1 MCYKVHGRSVE
12 ERLEITVNEHGQPIG
27 PDDATCNE
35 FISFL
40 GTIARKAHILPLT
53 ERCKKNKANRQV
65 GKENNFMHTS
75 GPRSFARVRYK
86 WKKDRKTTQDP
97 SPIQMLIATRKE
109 KLTKRK
115 PGDLRDKMI
124 SELQELDSEK
134 DVDTVISNIVGSDNK
149 KKCRFNLHGRGVS
162 STQLKQ
168 KDIMKK
174 VEEKH
179 AKEVEAIQKDY
190 EDKRQQDRRDIA
202 NGLRS
207 FFLQFQQQNPHM
219 SFDLSMFGSL
229 LLDGQTEK
237 DTNPVGL
244 LQLRSSSSTSKE
256 MNKDVEGEEEDDDSN

>member
-1 MCYKVHGRSVE
+1 MAHHCNNVTIGIEKSRRGPTMCYKVHGRSEE
-12 ERLEITVNEHGQPIG
+12 ERLEINVNEHGQPIG

-53 ERCKKNKANRQV
+53 NKANRQI
-65 GKENNFMHTS
+65 GKEKNFMHTS

-86 WKKDRKTTQDP
+86 RKKDRKTTQGP

-115 PGDLRDKMI
+115 PGDLRDKLI
-124 SELQELDSEK
+124 IRFGHNFYDSEK
-134 DVDTVISNIVGSDNK
+134 DVDTVISNIIGSDYK
-149 KKCRFNLHGRGVS
+149 KKCRLNLHGRGVS

-174 VEEKH
+174 VGEKH
-179 AKEVEAIQKDY
+179 AKEVEPIQKDY

-202 NGLRS
+202 NGLR
-207 FFLQFQQQNPHM
+207 FFFFSVSTAKSSHVFQ
-219 SFDLSMFGSL
+219 
-229 LLDGQTEK
+229 
-237 DTNPVGL
+237 
-244 LQLRSSSSTSKE
+244 SKH
-256 MNKDVEGEEEDDDSN
+256 VWIFTP

>member
-1 MCYKVHGRSVE
+1 MRMLKRSKRV
-12 ERLEITVNEHGQPIG
+12 P
-27 PDDATCNE
+27 
-35 FISFL
+35 
-40 GTIARKAHILPLT
+40 KAMFKDLLKIWNDPKYE

-65 GKENNFMHTS
+65 GKEKNFMHTS
-75 GPRSFARVRYK
+75 GLRSFARIRYK
-86 WKKDRKTTQDP
+86 WKKDRKNNTRSKSNSNAHSTN
-97 SPIQMLIATRKE
+97 RKE

-115 PGDLRDKMI
+115 PGVLRDKLI
-124 SELQELDSEK
+124 SELQELDSQK
-134 DVDTVISNIVGSDNK
+134 DVDTVISNIIGSDNK
-149 KKCRFNLHGRGVS
+149 KKCRLNLHGRGVS

-207 FFLQFQQQNPHM
+207 FFSQFQQQNPHM
-219 SFDLSMFGSL
+219 FFDLSMFGSL
-229 LLDGQTEK
+229 LLDGQPEK

-244 LQLRSSSSTSKE
+244 LQLHSSSSTSKE
-256 MNKDVEGEEEDDDSN
+256 MNNSVEGGEEEEDDDKN

>member
-1 MCYKVHGRSVE
+1 WKARARMTLILKISRRGPTMCYKVHGRSE
-12 ERLEITVNEHGQPIG
+12 KEHLEITVNEHGQPIG

-35 FISFL
+35 F
-40 GTIARKAHILPLT
+40 
-53 ERCKKNKANRQV
+53 
-65 GKENNFMHTS
+65 
-75 GPRSFARVRYK
+75 
-86 WKKDRKTTQDP
+86 
-97 SPIQMLIATRKE
+97 
-109 KLTKRK
+109 
-115 PGDLRDKMI
+115 

-134 DVDTVISNIVGSDNK
+134 DVDTLISNIIGSDNK

-190 EDKRQQDRRDIA
+190 EDKRQQDRSDIA

-207 FFLQFQQQNPHM
+207 FFSQFHQQNPHM

-229 LLDGQTEK
+229 LLNGQSEK
-237 DTNPVGL
+237 DTNPIGM
-244 LQLRSSSSTSKE
+244 LQLHSSSSTSK
-256 MNKDVEGEEEDDDSN
+256 

>member
-12 ERLEITVNEHGQPIG
+12 ERLKITVNEHGQPIG

-40 GTIARKAHILPLT
+40 GTIARKAHILPL
-53 ERCKKNKANRQV
+53 
-65 GKENNFMHTS
+65 
-75 GPRSFARVRYK
+75 P
-86 WKKDRKTTQDP
+86 
-97 SPIQMLIATRKE
+97 
-109 KLTKRK
+109 
-115 PGDLRDKMI
+115 
-124 SELQELDSEK
+124 SELQELDPEK
-134 DVDTVISNIVGSDNK
+134 DVDTVILTIVSSDNK

-202 NGLRS
+202 NSLRS
-207 FFLQFQQQNPHM
+207 FFSQFQQQNPHM

-229 LLDGQTEK
+229 LLDVQIEK

-244 LQLRSSSSTSKE
+244 LQLRSSSSTSKIQSRYITKLC
-256 MNKDVEGEEEDDDSN
+256 NV